1 MRPPHTAKRGSFL
14 TVQDAGERAL
24 IARIAALTGPA
35 PDFLT
40 IGIGD
45 DAAVLDSPVREQVVL
60 TCDAQV
66 EGVHFRRD
74 WTDPESIGRK
84 AVAVNLSDLAAMG
97 AAPHVILLSLCLPAS
112 LTIEDFDAL
121 AAGAIAEARGAGA
134 VLAGGN
140 ITRSSGPLVVD
151 VTAMGRVHRRR
162 VMTRAGA
169 RPGDELWVTGSVG
182 AAAAG
187 LAWLEAGRDRHES
200 PEAAECVARFE
211 RPAARIRLGRRVAG
225 SRSATA
231 AMDLSDGLAD
241 AARQVAEASGCGVTL
256 ESDAIPVHPSAG
268 LVLLA
273 LGRDPI
279 AAALSGGEDY
289 ELLFAVPAKRRRA
302 FQSAVSRAGGPQAVC
317 VGRLTAD
324 RTQFELVTGAG
335 REPLPAGFQHLVTSR
350 I

>member
-45 DAAVLDSPVREQVVL
+45 DAAVLDAPVREQVVL

-74 WTDPESIGRK
+74 WTDAESIGRK

-97 AAPHVILLSLCLPAS
+97 AAPHVILLSLCLPAA
-112 LTIEDFDAL
+112 LPLADFDAL
-121 AAGAIAEARGAGA
+121 AAGAIAEARAAGA

-140 ITRSSGPLVVD
+140 ITRSSGPLVLD

-162 VMTRAGA
+162 VMRRAGA
-169 RPGDELWVTGSVG
+169 RAGDELWVTGSVG

-187 LAWLEAGRDRHES
+187 LAWLTAGRDRTES
-200 PEAAECVARFE
+200 PEAAECVARYE
-211 RPAARIRLGRRVAG
+211 RPVARVRLGRRVAG

-231 AMDLSDGLAD
+231 AMDLSDGLTD
-241 AARQVAEASGCGVTL
+241 AARQVAEASGCGVTV
-256 ESDAIPVHPSAG
+256 DAGAAPVHPAARS
-268 LVLLA
+268 VLAA
-273 LGRDPI
+273 LGRDPV
-279 AAALSGGEDY
+279 AAAISGGEDY
-289 ELLFAVPAKRRRA
+289 ELLFAVSPKRRRA
-302 FQSAVSRAGGPQAVC
+302 FQSAVSRSGGPETVC

-324 RTQFELVTGAG
+324 PSQFELVTGAS
-335 REPLPAGFQHLVTSR
+335 REPLPAGFEHLVS
-350 I
+350 

>member
-1 MRPPHTAKRGSFL
+1 L

-24 IARIAALTGPA
+24 IARIAALAGPP

-45 DAAVLDSPVREQVVL
+45 DAAVLDAPVREQVVL

-74 WTDPESIGRK
+74 WTDAESIGRK
-84 AVAVNLSDLAAMG
+84 AVAVSLSDLAAMG
-97 AAPHVILLSLCLPAS
+97 AAPHVILLSLCLPAA
-112 LTIEDFDAL
+112 LPIDDFDAL
-121 AAGAIAEARGAGA
+121 TAGAVAEARGAGA

-140 ITRSSGPLVVD
+140 ITRSPGPLVLD
-151 VTAMGRVHRRR
+151 VTAMGRIHRRR

-169 RPGDELWVTGSVG
+169 RAGDELWVTGTVG

-200 PEAAECVARFE
+200 PEAAACVARYE
-211 RPAARIRLGRRVAG
+211 RPAARVRLGRRVAS
-225 SRSATA
+225 SRSVTA

-241 AARQVAEASGCGVTL
+241 AARQIAEASGCGVAL
-256 ESDAIPVHPSAG
+256 QAGAAPVDPAARA
-268 LVLLA
+268 VVTA
-273 LGRDPI
+273 LGSDPLE
-279 AAALSGGEDY
+279 AALAGGEDY

-302 FQSAVSRAGGPQAVC
+302 FLGAISRGGGPDATC
-317 VGRLTAD
+317 VGRLSAE
-324 RTQFELVTGAG
+324 RNQFELSDQGG
-335 REPLPAGFQHLVTSR
+335 KHPLPTGYQHLVSKR

>member
-24 IARIAALTGPA
+24 IARIAALTGPP

-45 DAAVLDSPVREQVVL
+45 DAAVLDAPVREQIVL

-74 WTDPESIGRK
+74 WTEADSIGRK
-84 AVAVNLSDLAAMG
+84 AVAVTLSDLAAMG

-112 LTIEDFDAL
+112 LAVEDFDAL
-121 AAGAIAEARGAGA
+121 AAGAIAEAHGAGA

-140 ITRSSGPLVVD
+140 ITRSSGPLVLD

-169 RPGDELWVTGSVG
+169 RAGDELWVTGSVG

-187 LAWLEAGRDRHES
+187 FAWLEAGRDRHES
-200 PEAAECVARFE
+200 PGAAECVARFE
-211 RPAARIRLGRRVAG
+211 RPPARIRLGRRVAG

-256 ESDAIPVHPSAG
+256 ESEAVPVHPSAG
-268 LVLLA
+268 PVLLA

-279 AAALSGGEDY
+279 VAALSGGEDY
-289 ELLFAVPAKRRRA
+289 ELLFAVPPKRRRA
-302 FQSAVSRAGGPQAVC
+302 FQSAVARAGGPEAAC

-324 RTQFELVTGAG
+324 RTQFELVSGAG
-335 REPLPAGFQHLVTSR
+335 RERLPTGFQHLLTSR